1 MYEYEGKILRRG
13 TALMGGRLV
22 NWVGW
27 EGKIRRPVIE
37 TGHRDTVMLHFII

>member
-27 EGKIRRPVIE
+27 EGKIRRPVIDS
-37 TGHRDTVMLHFII
+37 GRYKLVIGIQ